1 MIYKLNLQLFASPGA
16 GGGEKTEKA
25 TPKKRRE
32 ARKRVRY
39 FRAEKYPRLLFYFSF
54 LLD

>member
-1 MIYKLNLQLFASPGA
+1 MNQ

-32 ARKRVRY
+32 ARERGQVLRSL
-39 FRAEKYPRLLFYFSF
+39 ALLAKSGEE
-54 LLD
+54 